1 VATELYSLM
10 VAEQYQ
16 RQGVGSALLTTVLGS
31 VDASGLPCLLRASER
46 GRQLYPKLGW
56 KTVELIDLADEDGR
70 VVYQWPV
77 MVREAAK

>member
-31 VDASGLPCLLRASER
+31 VDASGLHHRP
-46 GRQLYPKLGW
+46 
-56 KTVELIDLADEDGR
+56 LIDLADEDGR